1 MPDVSFNSL
10 AVVFGVAFLAPLV
23 LGLAPW
29 LRIPSVVLEITLGI
43 VVGPSLLGWAKVD
56 EPVAIL
62 ATVGLAFL
70 LFLTG
75 LELDLD
81 KLRGQLLTVAA
92 IAFVLSLVFAG
103 IAGYALDGLGL
114 VRNPLLAAV
123 VLTATSVGLV
133 FPVLEGSG
141 RLGSRFGELV
151 ITGASIGEFAGV
163 ILLSLF
169 FTRDSTDAGTRL
181 FLLGVFVAAVGVVA
195 FALTRRS
202 KSMPISRVLIRLQD
216 TTAQIR
222 VRGALLILGLFI
234 VLAAHLGLEAI
245 LGAFVAGA
253 LVSIVDRDWARTH
266 PQFHVKLEA
275 IGYGFL
281 IPVFFVTSGISF
293 DLNALTAQPATLAR
307 VPIFLG
313 ALLAVRGLPAVMF
326 YRRIVGARGSVAA
339 GLLQATSLP
348 LIVAAT
354 QIGVATG
361 AISKTNAAAFVAAG
375 LISALAFPVLALRL
389 LHAQPEHK
397 PMNAQE
403 SSTARQVARGDR
415 HGARA

>member
-1 MPDVSFNSL
+1 
-10 AVVFGVAFLAPLV
+10 
-23 LGLAPW
+23 
-29 LRIPSVVLEITLGI
+29 VLEE
-43 VVGPSLLGWAKVD
+43 S
-56 EPVAIL
+56 
-62 ATVGLAFL
+62 
-70 LFLTG
+70 
-75 LELDLD
+75 
-81 KLRGQLLTVAA
+81 GQ
-92 IAFVLSLVFAG
+92 
-103 IAGYALDGLGL
+103 
-114 VRNPLLAAV
+114 
-123 VLTATSVGLV
+123 
-133 FPVLEGSG
+133 
-141 RLGSRFGELV
+141 LGSRFGELV

-169 FTRDSTDAGTRL
+169 FSRDSTDASTRL

-253 LVSIVDRDWARTH
+253 LVSIIDRDWARTH

-403 SSTARQVARGDR
+403 SSTVRQVARGDR